1 MTDVAEQPVEILPS
15 RLAGSIMVTRI
26 AHNIPLMV
34 LLVLSGFGLF
44 GSVNAVREVHAH
56 AAYLKA
62 IAEVEVVAPEA
73 SPDFNQESVDIAMVM
88 FSIDHPHTVDSP
100 RYDPALEDR
109 GLTTGGLILPHKT
122 VTVGLTA
129 FTSWAVSGSTLAHE
143 IEIHVD
149 QSFFK
154 IVATDYLMGWQMSAR
169 RLAGKSVPALKPSAK
184 ESFENDGTWA
194 AEREAYMYEIRNA
207 KRFGL
212 TNEELS
218 SIWRVMD
225 FYYPN
230 RKNNSANSHLS
241 ASSQRNNA
249 SSSEATDE
257 VQASE
262 L

>member
-1 MTDVAEQPVEILPS
+1 
-15 RLAGSIMVTRI
+15 MVSRI
-26 AHNIPLMV
+26 AHNIPLLVV
-34 LLVLSGFGLF
+34 LLLSCFGLF
-44 GSVNAVREVHAH
+44 GTLKALRESQSYE
-56 AAYLKA
+56 AYLKA
-62 IAEVEVVAPEA
+62 ISEVEVVAPET
-73 SPDFNQESVDIAMVM
+73 SPDFNQEAVDIAMVM
-88 FSIDHPHTVDSP
+88 FSIDHPHTIDGP
-100 RYDPALEDR
+100 RFDAALEDR
-109 GLTTGGLILPHKT
+109 GLTTGGLILPNKT
-122 VTVGLTA
+122 VTVGPTA
-129 FTSWAVSGSTLAHE
+129 FTSWAVLGSTLAHE

-169 RLAGKSVPALKPSAK
+169 RFVGKFVPALKPSAK

-230 RKNNSANSHLS
+230 RKTNSDNSHLS
-241 ASSQRNNA
+241 ASSQSN
-249 SSSEATDE
+249 SSSSSGTEASDE